1 MSKRITEIDKC
12 DAFNMKKCFI
22 FTTNKDFI
30 CMFQIRI
37 TFQGVSVSS
46 FILTQKVI
54 RYFLPLELKIRF
66 RNSKSIS
73 KPIVQQV
80 LLKNKTWRLFFE
92 WFSLSPPLSCNSQTR
107 TYKICL
113 TSLISF
119 ANVVYHKIVLF

>member
-1 MSKRITEIDKC
+1 MSTRITEIDKC

-54 RYFLPLELKIRF
+54 QYFLPLELKIRF

-80 LLKNKTWRLFFE
+80 LLKNSNRLQ
-92 WFSLSPPLSCNSQTR
+92 L
-107 TYKICL
+107 K
-113 TSLISF
+113 
-119 ANVVYHKIVLF
+119 LFVDFNDQ

>member
-80 LLKNKTWRLFFE
+80 LLKNSNRL
-92 WFSLSPPLSCNSQTR
+92 Q
-107 TYKICL
+107 L

>member
-37 TFQGVSVSS
+37 KFQGVSVSS

-66 RNSKSIS
+66 RNSKSLS
-73 KPIVQQV
+73 KPIAQQREFM
-80 LLKNKTWRLFFE
+80 L
-92 WFSLSPPLSCNSQTR
+92 
-107 TYKICL
+107 
-113 TSLISF
+113 
-119 ANVVYHKIVLF
+119 